1 MKARIVFLMVAL
13 VGGMRLTAQDYLYVS
28 PAGTNDAA
36 GKYPNWSGAAT
47 SIQEAVNAAAD
58 GDVILVTNLATYRFA
73 TNIAVFKPV
82 TVRSYA
88 PGGGED
94 PDTAIIDGQ
103 NNSACFYISH
113 TGAWVSGF
121 TITNG
126 NGLGGTNSNVGGGV
140 SLGYGA
146 AGGGT
151 LSNCIVAGNTAPVG
165 AGGIYASGSGA
176 LVTDCR
182 IAGNTAGVPDNTY
195 RGGGGIAMYYGT
207 IRRCV
212 IDGNQSLGGASYQ
225 GGGGVC
231 LQNGGVLD
239 DCLVVS
245 NKAKSGGG
253 IFVVISGSIT
263 NCRVRS
269 NESTNPASLTYS
281 GGGIFAY
288 LPAGVEVVGCEIS
301 GNRGD
306 YGGGIFSR
314 QHDHMQA
321 VYIRNSSF
329 ISNTA
334 LAGGGFYQNPS
345 ASTTD
350 ATNYLDD
357 CVFEGN
363 TASNYG
369 GGISVRQGGIMVN
382 RCELRNNANGG
393 FGMADNGVTMR
404 VIRNSLIEGNFATSA
419 VAPNAG
425 AGILNNGA
433 LMLNCTV
440 VSNRAEN
447 GNCGGV
453 WLYGAG
459 ASITNTIMRYNYG
472 SDLGTEANYRT
483 ATYSGNPSNIAWSCT
498 FPTNGLGVQN
508 IEADPQFRSLAGQ
521 DYRLQ
526 GASPCV
532 NAGLKESWMEDA
544 ADLDGRRRIDRFS
557 RMVDLGCYEYLPSGM
572 FLNVR

>member
-1 MKARIVFLMVAL
+1 MKARIVFLMAVL
-13 VGGMRLTAQDYLYVS
+13 VGGMRLAAQDYLYVS

-47 SIQEAVNAAAD
+47 SIQEAVNAASD

-126 NGLGGTNSNVGGGV
+126 NGVGGTSSNVGGGV
-140 SLGYGA
+140 CLGYGA
-146 AGGGT
+146 EGGGT

-207 IRRCV
+207 IRGCD
-212 IDGNQSLGGASYQ
+212 IDGNQSGGSTYQ

-231 LQNGGVLD
+231 LQNGGVLN

-245 NKAKSGGG
+245 NKAKNGGG
-253 IFVVISGSIT
+253 IFVVSSGTIT
-263 NCRVRS
+263 NCRVRGHV
-269 NESTNPASLTYS
+269 STNPASTTYG
-281 GGGIFAY
+281 GGGIYAY
-288 LPAGVEVVGCEIS
+288 LPAGVAVDGCEIS

-306 YGGGIFSR
+306 TGGGIFSR
-314 QHDHMQA
+314 QHDSMQA
-321 VYIRNSSF
+321 MYIRNSSF

-334 LAGGGFYQNPS
+334 YDGAGFYQNPN
-345 ASTTD
+345 ASLTD
-350 ATNYLDD
+350 ATNYIEE

-382 RCELRNNANGG
+382 RCELRNNWNGG
-393 FGMADNGVTMR
+393 FYMAENGTTMR
-404 VIRNSLIEGNFATSA
+404 VIRNSLIAGNFATSA
-419 VAPNAG
+419 TPPNAG
-425 AGILNNGA
+425 AGILNSGA

-447 GNCGGV
+447 GPCGGV
-453 WLYGAG
+453 WLYYAE

-483 ATYSGNPSNIAWSCT
+483 LNYGGNPSNIAWTCT
-498 FPTNGLGVQN
+498 FPTNDLGAQN

-532 NAGLKESWMEDA
+532 NAGLKATWMEDA

-557 RMVDLGCYEYLPSGM
+557 GMVDMGCYEYLPPGM
-572 FLNVR
+572 FFNVR

>member
-1 MKARIVFLMVAL
+1 MKARIVFLMAVL
-13 VGGMRLTAQDYLYVS
+13 VGGMRLAAQDYLYVS

-47 SIQEAVNAAAD
+47 SIQEAVNAASD

-126 NGLGGTNSNVGGGV
+126 NGVGGTSSNVGGGV
-140 SLGYGA
+140 CLGYGA
-146 AGGGT
+146 EGGGT

-207 IRRCV
+207 IRGCD
-212 IDGNQSLGGASYQ
+212 IDGNQSGGSTYQ

-231 LQNGGVLD
+231 LQNGGVLN

-245 NKAKSGGG
+245 NKAKNGGG
-253 IFVVISGSIT
+253 IFVVSSGTIT
-263 NCRVRS
+263 NCRVRC
-269 NESTNPASLTYS
+269 NVSTNPATTTYS
-281 GGGIFAY
+281 GGGICTTCRRAWR
-288 LPAGVEVVGCEIS
+288 LTECEIS

-306 YGGGIFSR
+306 TGGGIFSR
-314 QHDHMQA
+314 QHDSMQA
-321 VYIRNSSF
+321 MYIRNSSF

-334 LAGGGFYQNPS
+334 YDGAGFYQNPN
-345 ASTTD
+345 ASLTD
-350 ATNYLDD
+350 AM
-357 CVFEGN
+357 
-363 TASNYG
+363 
-369 GGISVRQGGIMVN
+369 I
-382 RCELRNNANGG
+382 
-393 FGMADNGVTMR
+393 
-404 VIRNSLIEGNFATSA
+404 
-419 VAPNAG
+419 
-425 AGILNNGA
+425 ILKDK
-433 LMLNCTV
+433 C
-440 VSNRAEN
+440 
-447 GNCGGV
+447 
-453 WLYGAG
+453 
-459 ASITNTIMRYNYG
+459 
-472 SDLGTEANYRT
+472 LGEY
-483 ATYSGNPSNIAWSCT
+483 
-498 FPTNGLGVQN
+498 GVQ
-508 IEADPQFRSLAGQ
+508 L
-521 DYRLQ
+521 
-526 GASPCV
+526 
-532 NAGLKESWMEDA
+532 
-544 ADLDGRRRIDRFS
+544 RRD
-557 RMVDLGCYEYLPSGM
+557 
-572 FLNVR
+572 